1 MRRVLGLALA
11 FSLSMGAAALAQ
23 EAIPTAGGAQSNVSP
38 HTAAGP
44 AGADADLQPYD
55 EFADGPLGPKMG
67 PCGPLETADGKPDH
81 SAHGEIHAGVGT
93 HGYRNIGGAVC
104 KPIGDN
110 GAIAIAIDKTDGDY
124 GYGRRWR

>member
-11 FSLSMGAAALAQ
+11 LSLSAGAAAVAQ

-38 HTAAGP
+38 KAPAA
-44 AGADADLQPYD
+44 ANNDLRPYD

-67 PCGPLETADGKPDH
+67 PCGPLETPDGKADYSP
-81 SAHGEIHAGVGT
+81 HGEVHAGVGT
-93 HGYRNIGGAVC
+93 HGYRNIGGAIC
-104 KPIGDN
+104 KPLGDN

-124 GYGRRWR
+124 GYGRRYR

>member
-1 MRRVLGLALA
+1 MRGILVLALA
-11 FSLSMGAAALAQ
+11 FSLSAGAAAMAQ

-38 HTAAGP
+38 KAPAATA
-44 AGADADLQPYD
+44 DNDLRPYD
-55 EFADGPLGPKMG
+55 EFADGPLGPRMG
-67 PCGPLETADGKPDH
+67 PCGPVETPDGKPDH
-81 SAHGEIHAGVGT
+81 SAHGEVHAGIGT

-124 GYGRRWR
+124 GYGYGRRYR

>member
-11 FSLSMGAAALAQ
+11 FSLSAGAAALAQ

-38 HTAAGP
+38 KTAAAP
-44 AGADADLQPYD
+44 SDLRPLD

-81 SAHGEIHAGVGT
+81 SAHGEVHAGVGT

-124 GYGRRWR
+124 GYGRRYR

>member
-11 FSLSMGAAALAQ
+11 FSLSAGAAALAQ
-23 EAIPTAGGAQSNVSP
+23 EAISTAGGAQSNVSP
-38 HTAAGP
+38 KATP
-44 AGADADLQPYD
+44 ADTDLHAYD

-67 PCGPLETADGKPDH
+67 PCGPVETPDGKTDH

-104 KPIGDN
+104 KPLGDN

-124 GYGRRWR
+124 GYGYGRHYR